1 MTAVT
6 RTLQKGDDTG
16 RLNRDEVRAVTRAI
30 REGRTEDVLSGRV
43 LREFRAAKAKKNGAG
58 KLGAVLSPRAEEA

>member
-1 MTAVT
+1 VAAVT
-6 RTLQKGDDTG
+6 RTLKKGADTG

-43 LREFRAAKAKKNGAG
+43 LREFRAATKRKKGGARKAGA
-58 KLGAVLSPRAEEA
+58 ALSES